1 MSLVRNDKPGQNK
14 KPRKLLS
21 RGAKLIVESNVDRP
35 GPTATAPS
43 TLTTPTVTKAKAP
56 KPYPANVRVDSH
68 IRNQINALLNLGLA
82 DSARDLL
89 ETLVQMEIERLNQDE
104 LKRYTDMLDILEA
117 KGAMKQRK

>member
-1 MSLVRNDKPGQNK
+1 M
-14 KPRKLLS
+14 
-21 RGAKLIVESNVDRP
+21 ARP

-117 KGAMKQRK
+117 KDAMKQRK

>member
-1 MSLVRNDKPGQNK
+1 M
-14 KPRKLLS
+14 
-21 RGAKLIVESNVDRP
+21 
-35 GPTATAPS
+35 
-43 TLTTPTVTKAKAP
+43 TTPTVTKAKAP

-117 KGAMKQRK
+117 KDAMKQRK